1 MNSPSEALPEG
12 RLWKP
17 QPGAVVGIRGTVRA
31 EGLRQVW
38 PGLLEGLAAWGL
50 RYQVARELAARARLK
65 DEELVHCLGL
75 LPESS
80 LDEGADLVISLGGDG
95 SLLAAVGDL
104 RRDLP
109 VLGLHMG
116 SMGYL
121 TAATPEDLPGCLEEL
136 GRHGLMEERRLMLR
150 AVVEGGSPG
159 EGLCMD
165 ALNDVVITSGLPGRV
180 VRLVTRLDD
189 ETLFMMTGDGLIHAT
204 PTGSTAYNLGGGGP
218 ILDPAMEAIVLT
230 PVMPHSVSVRPIVL
244 SPGARIETEVRS
256 RHGRML
262 LSVDGRLNR
271 PLAEGATVRVERSPR
286 VARLLKRA
294 RPGFV
299 GVLRA
304 KLKWNQED

>member
-1 MNSPSEALPEG
+1 MSFPSEPMPMGTRWRPE
-12 RLWKP
+12 
-17 QPGAVVGIRGTVRA
+17 PGAVVGIRGTVRA
-31 EGLRQVW
+31 EGLHRVW
-38 PGLLEGLAAWGL
+38 PSLVEGLAAWGL
-50 RYQVARELAARARLK
+50 RFQVARELATRARMS
-65 DEELVHCLGL
+65 DAELRDSIALR
-75 LPESS
+75 PETSV
-80 LDEGADLVISLGGDG
+80 DEGADLVLSLGGDG

-104 RRDLP
+104 RRDIP

-136 GRHGLMEERRLMLR
+136 GGRGLMVERRLMLR

-159 EGLCMD
+159 ERLCAD

-262 LSVDGRLNR
+262 LSVDGRMNR

-286 VARLLKRA
+286 VARLLKRS